1 MIIYAMAW
9 SDAVP
14 SPTLTTATANTLAAM
29 SRLKQLLGATAPATK
44 PRQRKN
50 PLEIDMNNIPDA
62 LKMHGKRARKP
73 TTVFIEG
80 ENPSQSVPASS
91 IPTAKTTKKRARE
104 PDTAAVAAPRVTK
117 KRRGGAPTTTAAA
130 RSASA
135 SANAT
140 IGRGG
145 EPAKEEKETK
155 RSAAAKIGWARRKA
169 AVQSGR

>member
-1 MIIYAMAW
+1 
-9 SDAVP
+9 
-14 SPTLTTATANTLAAM
+14 
-29 SRLKQLLGATAPATK
+29 
-44 PRQRKN
+44 
-50 PLEIDMNNIPDA
+50 MNNIPDA

-80 ENPSQSVPASS
+80 ENPGQSVPASS

-135 SANAT
+135 NAT

-155 RSAAAKIGWARRKA
+155 RSAAAKVGWARRKA
-169 AVQSGR
+169 AVRSGR